1 MKKYLKIYSVL
12 VAAFLVLLPFA
23 HKVQADREE
32 NTPTNSATSTS
43 MQKEEDDDSDVESDD
58 DEDEGDDDNGGSSGR
73 GSIGGK
79 ILPFLKSHKGE
90 TATSTEESKN
100 GLGSMS
106 KIEVRHDEKAK
117 LKVGGDDEKGLNKR
131 QIVEKRFDWAVTTL
145 TSLYSRLG
153 TVIARLET
161 AGFDMDKAVTAMI
174 DAKTKVDLATT
185 KANELSAFVA
195 TVKGAQ
201 TTATSTPSVVS
212 SADAKKIKEM
222 AKSAKDAAIDA
233 HKALMSVR
241 QEITLALSIDLN
253 SAVQ

>member
-23 HKVQADREE
+23 HKVQADRENDSSA
-32 NTPTNSATSTS
+32 NTATSTNIRS
-43 MQKEEDDDSDVESDD
+43 DDDDSDSESDEN
-58 DEDEGDDDNGGSSGR
+58 EDEGDDDNGGSSGR
-73 GSIGGK
+73 GTVGGK

-90 TATSTEESKN
+90 NATSTQETKT
-100 GLGSMS
+100 GLGAML

-153 TVIARLET
+153 TVITRLET
-161 AGFDMDKAVTAMI
+161 AGFDMSKAVTAMI

-185 KANELSAFVA
+185 KANELNAFVI
-195 TVKGAQ
+195 TVKGTQ

-212 SADAKKIKEM
+212 SADAKKIKDM
-222 AKSAKDAAIDA
+222 AKIAKEAAIDA